1 MERNP
6 KMKKLISS
14 ILLFSVALS
23 LSFAAPKKGKEKEQS
38 KGIKL
43 DAKKK
48 FAIEGVELGS
58 DNWPQVTLSNK
69 GEIIWNQKEG
79 DFQQIGWELRGTDL
93 SKYAGLRFELAAGQ
107 NFEEHHVWLENP
119 ASTGD
124 WGFNFAKDGVC
135 YALFN
140 GQNKGWGDMKNP
152 DISEGFLIKIGGN
165 LKQFKKTVIKSIE
178 LIKKEDI
185 PDASNLTLLGVPF
198 GTSVW
203 QSHILGNEVLWSKDD
218 TGGDAGWDLSGID
231 LSEYDRVRVE
241 LESTTWENIGL
252 RLCDSTHNN
261 WHGFNT
267 QVEPNVFDIDLSGQ
281 GASWVA
287 DNGTDFDKTQGLKI
301 IIQSWD
307 RTKEEK
313 TVVKSVQ
320 LLKGERTVNEAI
332 MIGDKRLGTSGW
344 NSKIYESGLIEWIW
358 NGEDRYPCAG
368 WNVKDIDFSEYTK
381 IRVDFEPEAS
391 TLPLRLDL
399 YQEKNDCGVGF
410 DAVSNSFIEVNL
422 DGSYFDDKWEN
433 KGKWDPSKKIDQ
445 IWIRY
450 CNLSTSGQKSIV
462 KSVTLL
468 KDEVKAP
475 QADELMLKGSKL
487 GSRKDNAIVDENS
500 VINWKKASY
509 AQCGWQF
516 DKLEGEILEVK
527 VSSTDCPLRLRIRDR
542 ASQNEASW
550 DDDGSGLFRIN
561 LKTKKKINENGK
573 ESAPEW
579 QKSSKAFLYE
589 AGGDIVIEP
598 INGVSK
604 DGKQSVV
611 EYIKVE

>member
-1 MERNP
+1 
-6 KMKKLISS
+6 MKKLITA
-14 ILLFSVALS
+14 ILLFSTALT

-69 GEIIWNQKEG
+69 GEIIWNPKQG

-93 SKYAGLRFELAAGQ
+93 SKYAGIRVELAAGQ
-107 NFEEHHVWLENP
+107 NFEEPHVWLENP

-152 DISEGFLIKIGGN
+152 DVTQGFLIKIGGN

-203 QSHILGNEVLWSKDD
+203 QSHILGNEVLWANGDG
-218 TGGDAGWDLSGID
+218 GGDAGWDLSGVD

-241 LESTTWENIGL
+241 LESNTCQNIGL

-267 QVEPNVFDIDLSGQ
+267 QVEPNVFDVYLSGQ

-313 TVVKSVQ
+313 TLVKSVE
-320 LLKGERTVNEAI
+320 LLKGERTVNESVMI
-332 MIGDKRLGTSGW
+332 EDKMIGSSGW
-344 NSKIYESGLIEWIW
+344 NSKSYENGLIEWIW

-368 WNVKDIDFSEYTK
+368 WYVKGIDFSAYTK
-381 IRVDFEPEAS
+381 LRVEFDPS
-391 TLPLRLDL
+391 TPATNLSIQL
-399 YQEKNDCGVGF
+399 YQEEVDSGVE
-410 DAVSNSFIEVNL
+410 FIPISSTILEANL
-422 DGSYFDDKWEN
+422 DGSYYDGKWSN

-450 CNLSTSGQKSIV
+450 CDLSTDGQKSIV

-468 KDEVKAP
+468 KDEVKSP
-475 QADELMLKGSKL
+475 QPDTLMINGVKL
-487 GSRKDNAIVDENS
+487 GTIRGNATIDENNAI
-500 VINWKKASY
+500 IWKKANW
-509 AQCGWQF
+509 AQCGWRF
-516 DKLEGEILEVK
+516 DNLEGDVIEVK
-527 VSSTDCPLRLRIRDR
+527 VSSSDYPIRFRIRDY
-542 ASQNEASW
+542 ATQNEASW
-550 DDDGSGLFRIN
+550 IDDGSHIFRIN
-561 LKTKKKINENGK
+561 LKTKKQINEAGK
-573 ESAPEW
+573 EYVPEW
-579 QKSSKAFLYE
+579 QKSSKAFVYE
-589 AGGDIVIEP
+589 GGGEIVVEPANGAFKDGQKTVIEY
-598 INGVSK
+598 V
-604 DGKQSVV
+604 
-611 EYIKVE
+611 KVE

>member
-1 MERNP
+1 
-6 KMKKLISS
+6 MKKFIST
-14 ILLFSVALS
+14 ILLFSAALS
-23 LSFAAPKKGKEKEQS
+23 LTFAAPKKGKGKEQS

-203 QSHILGNEVLWSKDD
+203 QSHILGNEVLWAKGD

-267 QVEPNVFDIDLSGQ
+267 QVEPNVFDVYLSGQ
-281 GASWVA
+281 GASWVS

-313 TVVKSVQ
+313 TVVKSIE
-320 LLKGERTVNEAI
+320 LLRGERTVNEAV
-332 MIGDKRLGTSGW
+332 MIGDKMLGSSGW
-344 NSKIYESGLIEWIW
+344 NSKSYENGLIEWIW

-368 WNVKDIDFSEYTK
+368 WYVKDIDFSEYTK
-381 IRVDFEPEAS
+381 IRVEFEPEAS
-391 TLPLRLDL
+391 TLPLRIDL

-468 KDEVKAP
+468 NEEIKAP
-475 QADELMLKGSKL
+475 QADELMLKGAKL

-500 VINWKKASY
+500 VINWKKGNY

-550 DDDGSGLFRIN
+550 DDDGSGIFRIN